1 MHEAPVNVPSRF
13 IDFIDVLPIS
23 DAASAAAP
31 SAPMR
36 FSAPEK
42 HTRMRSTQEHVV
54 PRVVATKATQFNQQP
69 NKSNPR
75 MLHGPARMRTRVN
88 TAHAELDS
96 TKTVKNKN

>member
-42 HTRMRSTQEHVV
+42 SRMRSTQEYIV
-54 PRVVATKATQFNQQP
+54 PRVVATKSYTIQSATKQEQP
-69 NKSNPR
+69 T
-75 MLHGPARMRTRVN
+75 HATWTRTH
-88 TAHAELDS
+88 AHACFTPHMQNS
-96 TKTVKNKN
+96 TAQKQ